1 MSTSSQSPLL
11 DEERRTALRSAFEVA
26 DHLTEL
32 APVPPTDAKVQTD
45 CSQGWTTLGVVLH
58 FDGSESVAK
67 FAGVLGV
74 TPGSDTFEFGG
85 SWYTEASAS
94 GVLANVPFRA
104 WNWTRVETPQVVSLS
119 KSPMAVAR

>member
-1 MSTSSQSPLL
+1 MTMRM
-11 DEERRTALRSAFEVA
+11 EERRTALRSAFEVA

-58 FDGSESVAK
+58 FEAGDAVAK
-67 FAGVLGV
+67 FAAV
-74 TPGSDTFEFGG
+74 TSATTGSDTFEFGG
-85 SWYTEASAS
+85 SWYTETSAA
-94 GVLANVPFRA
+94 GVLAGVPFRA